1 MNFTFIIL
9 KAISMLR
16 LFAILTFLL
25 IAVPVQAN
33 EPSLSADQQAL
44 VEKIRS
50 YLNDLKTLKGSFA
63 QISSDGTYAD
73 GKVYMSRPG
82 KMHLVYN
89 PPVKTEII
97 VRRGTI
103 IYHDKEYQQVNYYP
117 LSSTPLAVLL
127 DEKINFEKGVQIVDL
142 AQGTGVIELTLVDR
156 EDPGMGSV
164 TLIFSDAPLELRKW
178 SIVDAQGVMTQVS
191 LLNATYGG
199 AIDAKQFDFVDP
211 KYDVQNN

>member
-1 MNFTFIIL
+1 
-9 KAISMLR
+9 MLR

-25 IAVPVQAN
+25 TAVPVQAN

-44 VEKIRS
+44 VEKIRN
-50 YLNDLKTLKGSFA
+50 YLDDLKTLKGSFA

-82 KMHLVYN
+82 KMRLVYN

-103 IYHDKEYQQVNYYP
+103 IYNDKEYHQVNYYP

-127 DEKINFEKGVQIVDL
+127 DEKINFEKDVQIVDL

-191 LLNATYGG
+191 LLNATYGA
-199 AIDAKQFDFVDP
+199 AIDAKQFDFIDP
-211 KYDVQNN
+211 KYDALNN